1 MKSYLD
7 KPEKIVEELGSDLHL
22 GLDDQGV
29 IESRNLYGEN
39 VFSQEK
45 PKGLFKRILEALM
58 EPMIFILIIAAVIT
72 IGVNVFKLVN
82 GQHAEF
88 IESLGILIAISL
100 STTITIVMEGRS
112 KKAFEA
118 LNKIKENIAV
128 KTIRNG
134 VISLVPQKDLVVG
147 DIILIETGDKIP
159 VDARLLESVNL
170 QADESS
176 LTGESNAVTK
186 NSSLVIENENT
197 PLAER
202 YNMIYGGT
210 FITAGRGKAL
220 VTQVGD
226 STEFGKIADE
236 LKKQDKTTMPLQEKL
251 AKLGK
256 AISILGISLATFI
269 FLIQII
275 KLYLEGNISF
285 NTVTDTFITSIVLI
299 VAAVPEGLPTIVA
312 ASLAIN
318 IMKMAK
324 ENALVKN
331 LIASETV
338 GAINIICSDKTG
350 TLTENKMTVI
360 KIYEDC
366 TFINP
371 ENIKSKILLDNFALN
386 SSAHLETDDKGK
398 VSFIGS
404 PTEGAMLVVHD
415 NVREKGYQQQR
426 KEATVIHTY
435 PFSSEEKKMTT
446 IVEEEGR
453 KVALVKGSTEKV
465 IGLCSKIVTCDGIKD
480 IKDEIEN
487 LEEQVHYFESQAMR
501 LIGFAHKE
509 LEGDLDFE
517 NGKKSIESDMIFDGF
532 VVIKDPIRKEV
543 YGAINSCRDAGVNVK
558 MLTGDNLITAR
569 AIAEELGIVDE
580 GSLVLQASAVEEM
593 SDKELEEK
601 IDNIKVIARSTPLVK
616 LRIVN
621 MLKKKGNVVAVTG
634 DGINDAPALKSSD
647 VGIAMGIT
655 GTEVSKEASDIVL
668 LDDSFATIVK
678 AIHWGRGIYEN
689 FQRFLQ
695 FQLAVNLSSV
705 IVIVTTILIGF
716 KAPFNA
722 IEILWINLIMDGP
735 PALTLGLEPI
745 RGDLMKNKPTSRN
758 ASIVTGHMLSNIVI
772 NGIFISVVILLQEIY
787 NFLGAEEGSKA
798 TVVFTLFVLFQL
810 INAFNSRELGNS
822 SILRHITNNKTMLM
836 VFAGTFIL
844 QFIITQYGGAAF
856 GTVPLGP
863 LMWGKLILVAISV
876 LVLAEI
882 VKLVRS
888 KYYQLKDSKK

>member
-1 MKSYLD
+1 MNSYLD
-7 KPEKIVEELGSDLHL
+7 SKEKIIQELGSNQEL
-22 GLDDQGV
+22 GLSDQDV

-39 VFSQEK
+39 AFSQEK
-45 PKGLFKRILEALM
+45 PISLFKRIIEALK
-58 EPMIFILIIAAVIT
+58 EPMIFILIIAAIIT
-72 IGVNVFKLVN
+72 IGVNVFKVFN

-88 IESLGILIAISL
+88 VESVGIIIAISL

-118 LNKIKENIAV
+118 LNKIKENIAI
-128 KTIRNG
+128 KTLRNG
-134 VISLVPQKDLVVG
+134 AITLVPQKELVVG
-147 DIILIETGDKIP
+147 DIIQIETGDKIP
-159 VDARLLESVNL
+159 VDARLLESVDL
-170 QADESS
+170 QVDESS
-176 LTGESNAVTK
+176 LTGESLAVNK
-186 NSSLVIENENT
+186 NSKIKIKNEQT

-202 YNMIYGGT
+202 FNMVYGGT
-210 FITAGRGKAL
+210 FITAGNGTAI

-236 LKKQDKTTMPLQEKL
+236 LKKQDKSTMPLQEKL

-256 AISILGISLATFI
+256 AISVLGIGLAMFI
-269 FLIQII
+269 FLIQLIR
-275 KLYLEGNISF
+275 LYLENNITF
-285 NTVTDTFITSIVLI
+285 DTVSETFITSIVLI

-360 KIYEDC
+360 KVFEDC
-366 TFINP
+366 KFINP
-371 ENIKSKILLDNFALN
+371 EDMKSENLFTNFALN
-386 SSAHLETDDKGK
+386 TTAHLEIQENGK
-398 VSFIGS
+398 FNFIGS
-404 PTEGAMLVVHD
+404 PTEGAILVVHD
-415 NVREKGYQQQR
+415 KVRKDSYNDVR
-426 KEATVIHTY
+426 KDANIVHTY

-446 IVEEEGR
+446 IIEKDG
-453 KVALVKGSTEKV
+453 KVLAFTKGSTEKV
-465 IGLCSKIVTCDGIKD
+465 LSLCKRVVTCDGIKD
-480 IKDEIEN
+480 ISEEIKN
-487 LEEQVHYFESQAMR
+487 IEEQVHYFESQAMR

-509 LEGDLDFE
+509 LVEKHDYE
-517 NGKKSIESDMIFDGF
+517 NDKKIIETDMIFDGF

-543 YGAINSCRDAGVNVK
+543 YSAINSCRDAGVSIK
-558 MLTGDNLITAR
+558 MLTGDNLITAK
-569 AIAEELGIVDE
+569 AIAAELGIIDKN
-580 GSLVLQASAVEEM
+580 SLVLKASDVENM

-601 IDNIKVIARSTPLVK
+601 IDNIRVIARSTPLVK
-616 LRIVN
+616 LRIVK

-705 IVIVTTILIGF
+705 IVILTTILIGF
-716 KAPFNA
+716 KAPFTA
-722 IEILWINLIMDGP
+722 IQILWINLIMDGP

-745 RGDLMKNKPTSRN
+745 RNDLMKNKPITRN
-758 ASIVTGHMLSNIVI
+758 ASIVTGTMLSNIVI
-772 NGIFISVVILLQEIY
+772 NGLFVSVVIIAQEIY
-787 NFLGAEEGSKA
+787 NFLGATDTNQG
-798 TVVFTLFVLFQL
+798 TVTFTLFVLFQL
-810 INAFNSRELGNS
+810 FNAFNSRELGNS
-822 SILRHITNNKTMLM
+822 SIFKHMTNNKTMLI
-836 VFAGTFIL
+836 VFAGTFLL
-844 QFIITQYGGAAF
+844 QFVITQIGGYAF
-856 GTVPLGP
+856 GTVALD
-863 LMWGKLILVAISV
+863 LVMWVKIVATALTIIVVGELVKFIRLR
-876 LVLAEI
+876 LV
-882 VKLVRS
+882 
-888 KYYQLKDSKK
+888 KKN

>member
-1 MKSYLD
+1 MNSYLD
-7 KPEKIVEELGSDLHL
+7 SKEKIIQELGSNQEI
-22 GLDDQGV
+22 GLSDQEV
-29 IESRNLYGEN
+29 LESRELYGEN
-39 VFSQEK
+39 AFSQEK
-45 PKGLFKRILEALM
+45 PVSLFKRIIEALK

-72 IGVNVFKLVN
+72 ISVNIFKMVN

-88 IESLGILIAISL
+88 VESVGILIAISL

-128 KTIRNG
+128 KTFRNG
-134 VISLVPQKDLVVG
+134 AITLVPQKDLVVG
-147 DIILIETGDKIP
+147 DIIQVETGDKIP
-159 VDARLLESVNL
+159 VDARLLDSINL
-170 QADESS
+170 QVDESS
-176 LTGESNAVTK
+176 LTGESVPVNK
-186 NSSLVIENENT
+186 NSHVKIKNEHT

-202 YNMIYGGT
+202 FNMIYGGT
-210 FITAGRGKAL
+210 FITAGNGKAI

-251 AKLGK
+251 GKLGK
-256 AISILGISLATFI
+256 AISILGITLATFI
-269 FLIQII
+269 FLIQLI
-275 KLYLEGNISF
+275 KLYIAGNITF
-285 NTVTDTFITSIVLI
+285 DTVSETFITSIVLI

-360 KIYEDC
+360 KVFEDC
-366 TFINP
+366 EFINP
-371 ENIKSKILLDNFALN
+371 EQTKSDYLLSNFVLN
-386 SSAHLETDDKGK
+386 STAHLETDEKGK
-398 VSFIGS
+398 INFIGS
-404 PTEGAMLVVHD
+404 PTEGAILVVHD
-415 NVREKGYQQQR
+415 KVRKQSYVDVR
-426 KEATVIHTY
+426 KEAKIVHTY

-446 IVEEEGR
+446 IVELDG
-453 KVALVKGSTEKV
+453 KVVALTKGSTEKV
-465 IGLCSKIVTCDGIKD
+465 MSLCTKVVTCDGIKNMSEQ
-480 IKDEIEN
+480 IKN

-509 LEGDLDFE
+509 LIETHNYDTD
-517 NGKKSIESDMIFDGF
+517 KKIIETEMIFDGF

-543 YGAINSCRDAGVNVK
+543 YGAINSCRDAGVSVK
-558 MLTGDNLITAR
+558 MLTGDNLVTAK
-569 AIAEELGIVDE
+569 AIATELGIIDKN
-580 GSLVLQASAVEEM
+580 SLVLKAAAIEEM
-593 SDKELEEK
+593 TDKELEEK

-705 IVIVTTILIGF
+705 IVIVTTILIGL
-716 KAPFNA
+716 KAPFSA

-745 RGDLMKNKPTSRN
+745 RSDLMKNKPTSRS
-758 ASIVTGHMLSNIVI
+758 ASIVTKTMLSNIVI
-772 NGIFISVVILLQEIY
+772 NGLFVSIVIILQEIY
-787 NFLGAEEGSKA
+787 NFLGATDANQG

-810 INAFNSRELGNS
+810 INAFNARELGNS
-822 SILRHITNNKTMLM
+822 SILRHITNNKTMLV
-836 VFAGTFIL
+836 VFAGTFVL
-844 QFIITQYGGAAF
+844 QFLITQFGGAAF
-856 GTVPLGP
+856 GTVALDFA
-863 LMWGKLILVAISV
+863 MWIKIIATSFSVLLVGELVKLIRGGAI
-876 LVLAEI
+876 
-882 VKLVRS
+882 
-888 KYYQLKDSKK
+888 KKK